1 MNDSM
6 KRTVIPVATAIA
18 SLLVGCTPDSGGD
31 TVSEPVEAAIVAKPE
46 APRVQRWVSRMTIT
60 TDCGVEHRPGSN
72 GGFAGPV
79 GVPVSEMSEEIAA
92 QIATG
97 WGREQVET
105 DWERVA
111 PGYVLIEPDALK
123 ESYLVGTDK
132 EIVASFSGDHYP
144 KYTQILPDGN
154 RLVSTNTRAVG
165 IVRGGGGKTG
175 CMEEY
180 DAEGNLLWRVSM
192 NDEDYMSH
200 HSVIKLSNGNI
211 LAQVWQVATADEAI
225 SQGLNPEQA
234 PANGEFWFEGIVEL
248 DPYAVEIVWEWSIR
262 HHLIQDFDI
271 GKSNYGVVADHPELM
286 DVNLNP
292 GEDGRADNDWTH
304 GNSLDYDPESDQ
316 ILLSIRVM
324 NEILVIDHSTT
335 PQEAAGHTGG
345 RYGKGGDFL
354 YRWGN
359 PQNYGHGTAED
370 RQLFFQH
377 DANWIRPG
385 LPGAG
390 NIMVFNNGDANVRP
404 YTTIVEIEPPVSAN
418 GSYVREEGEAYGPR
432 ELTWAYDPD
441 AADRFYSAFISGAHR
456 LPNGNTFINAGR
468 IGHQREVT
476 ASGEIVWEY
485 AFRNVTDAPHI
496 MWRAYKYP
504 PDYPGLDAYISR
516 DE

>member
-1 MNDSM
+1 MNGS
-6 KRTVIPVATAIA
+6 KQRAIIPVAAAIA
-18 SLLVGCTPDSGGD
+18 SLLCGCAPGSGDD
-31 TVSEPVEAAIVAKPE
+31 TLDVAASAKPE
-46 APRVQRWVSRMTIT
+46 AQRVQRWVSKMAIT
-60 TDCGVEHRPGSN
+60 SDCGVEHRPGSS

-79 GVPVSEMSEEIAA
+79 GVPVSEMSAETAA
-92 QIATG
+92 QVATG

-111 PGYVLIEPDALK
+111 AGYVLIEPDALK

-144 KYTQILPDGN
+144 KYSQILSNGN

-165 IVRGGGGKTG
+165 IVRSGGGKTG

-180 DAEGNLLWRVSM
+180 DAEGDLLWRVSM
-192 NDEDYMSH
+192 NDADFMSH
-200 HSVIKLSNGNI
+200 HSVIKLANGNI

-234 PANGEFWFEGIVEL
+234 PENGEFWFEGIVEV
-248 DPYAVEIVWEWSIR
+248 DPYAVAIVWEWSIR

-271 GKSNYGVVADHPELM
+271 GRSNYGVVADHPELM
-286 DVNLNP
+286 NINLNP
-292 GEDGRADNDWTH
+292 GGDSGANSDWTH
-304 GNSLDYDPESDQ
+304 GNSLDYDPERDQ
-316 ILLSIRVM
+316 ILLSIREM

-335 PQEAAGHTGG
+335 PREAAGHTGG

-359 PQNYGHGTAED
+359 PQNYGRGTADD
-370 RQLFFQH
+370 RQLLLQH

-390 NIMVFNNGDANVRP
+390 NIMVFNNGDPDIRP
-404 YTTIVEIEPPVSAN
+404 YTTIVEFTPPMN
-418 GSYVREEGEAYGPR
+418 EDGIYFREEGEAYGPR
-432 ELTWAYDPD
+432 ELTWEYDPES
-441 AADRFYSAFISGAHR
+441 ADRFYSAFISGAQR

-485 AFRNVTDAPHI
+485 AFRNKTDAPHI

-504 PDYPGLDAYISR
+504 PDYPGLDALIRR